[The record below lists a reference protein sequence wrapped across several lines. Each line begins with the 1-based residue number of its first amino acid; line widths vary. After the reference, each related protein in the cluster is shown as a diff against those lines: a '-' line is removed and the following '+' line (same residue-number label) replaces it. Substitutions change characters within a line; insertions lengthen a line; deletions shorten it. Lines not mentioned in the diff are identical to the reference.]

1 MREARRIP
9 NQKIENLLNLALS
22 ATEEERAKSLELDVG
37 YNPIDREWD
46 LIVKYSGTISCISK
60 LAVKVVELINEYA
73 IVTIKESNIE
83 ALAMCEEVE
92 YIEKPKRLFFQ
103 TEYGKRVSCITSVKE
118 DSPFLTGKDVFLGII
133 DSGIDVMHPLFQT
146 KDGRSRIRNLWDQV
160 LDEYFDQEMI
170 TNGNTSSR
178 DTSGHGTAVAGVAAS
193 VASDSELIVV
203 KLGLPKQDG
212 FPRTTEVMLALNYI
226 VEKALEYRKPVA
238 INLSFGNT
246 YGAHDGSSLLERFI
260 DDIANL
266 WKSVIVIGTGNEG
279 TASGHVS
286 GVIRTG
292 EQKIIELAVQ
302 ENEPTVNVQIW
313 KSYVDD
319 IDISLITPSGVTI
332 GPINQVLGSQR
343 VRVGETEILIYY
355 GEPSPYSSAQEIFI
369 DFLPRRTTINS
380 GIWKIV
386 FTPKKIVSGEFG
398 MWLPSENVLN
408 SGTGFLFPNKNRTLT
423 IPSTSI
429 RSIAVGAYD
438 ARTFSYADFS
448 GRGPSEETNLAK
460 PDLVAPGVDILT
472 AAVGGGSVIVSGTSF
487 ATPFVTG
494 SAALLMEWGIVRK
507 NDEFLY
513 GEKVKA
519 YLQKGAKPLPG
530 YDEYPNPEVGYGALC
545 LEDSLP

>member
-1 MREARRIP
+1 MRRII

-46 LIVKYSGTISCISK
+46 LIVKYSGSISCISK

-103 TEYGKRVSCITSVKE
+103 TEVGKRVSCITSVK
-118 DSPFLTGKDVFLGII
+118 DDPPFLTGENVLLGII
-133 DSGIDVMHPLFQT
+133 DSGIDVTHPLFQT
-146 KDGRSRIRNLWDQV
+146 QDGRSRIRNLWDQV

-170 TNGNTSSR
+170 TNGNISSR
-178 DTSGHGTAVAGVAAS
+178 DISGHGTAVAGIAAN
-193 VASDSELIVV
+193 VASNSELIVV
-203 KLGLPKQDG
+203 KLGVPKQDG

-226 VEKALEYRKPVA
+226 VEKAVEYRRPVA

-286 GVIRTG
+286 GRIRA
-292 EQKIIELAVQ
+292 EEKKIVELAVQ

-343 VRVGETEILIYY
+343 VVVGETEILIYY
-355 GEPSPYSSAQEIFI
+355 GEPSPYSLAQEVFI
-369 DFLPRRTTINS
+369 DFLPKTTAINS

-386 FTPKKIVSGEFG
+386 FTPKKIISGEFG

-408 SGTGFLFPNKNRTLT
+408 RGTGFLFPNKNRTLT
-423 IPSTSI
+423 IPSTSV

-438 ARTFSYADFS
+438 ARTFAYADFS
-448 GRGPSEETNLAK
+448 GRGSMGDFNQAK

-472 AAVGGGSVIVSGTSF
+472 AAVGGGNVIVSGTSF
-487 ATPFVTG
+487 AAPFVTG

-519 YLQKGAKPLPG
+519 YLQKGARPLPG

-545 LEDSLP
+545 LEDSLPLL